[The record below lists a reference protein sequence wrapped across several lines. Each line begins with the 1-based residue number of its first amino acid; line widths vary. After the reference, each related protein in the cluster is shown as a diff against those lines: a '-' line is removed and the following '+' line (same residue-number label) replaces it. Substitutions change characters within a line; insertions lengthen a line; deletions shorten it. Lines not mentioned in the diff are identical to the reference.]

1 MTVENLLNPAVIRF
15 LFVSS
20 VIYLHVLTQQF
31 FILRFPL
38 PEQPLRPMLQ
48 QLQQLRQL
56 PLQLA

>member
-48 QLQQLRQL
+48 QLRQQ

>member
-20 VIYLHVLTQQF
+20 VFHVLTQQF

-38 PEQPLRPMLQ
+38 PEQPLRPMLL
-48 QLQQLRQL
+48 QLQQLRQQ